1 MLLHVEEWISQTNK
15 ENDSIPE
22 NVNSVQRQ
30 ENMTKNI
37 QYQAKQVICVVYII
51 KGRELEQQQ
60 MM

>member
-1 MLLHVEEWISQTNK
+1 MLLRLEGWISQTNK
-15 ENDSIPE
+15 ENDSVPE

-30 ENMTKNI
+30 ENMTKNM

-51 KGRELEQQQ
+51 KGKEIEQQQ